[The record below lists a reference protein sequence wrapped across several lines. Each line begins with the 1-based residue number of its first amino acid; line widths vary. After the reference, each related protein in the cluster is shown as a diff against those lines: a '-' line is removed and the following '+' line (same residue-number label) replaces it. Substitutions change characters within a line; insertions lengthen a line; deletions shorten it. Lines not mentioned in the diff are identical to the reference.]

1 MRSLSNLIK
10 SERVIDI
17 GTPVN
22 VGVSCVVNATNN
34 VNLGKINKV
43 IKSEKKEEKKTES
56 EVIEKNEEIVQ
67 SDVKS
72 EVPDIPTVSKEEI
85 MEQYIK
91 EAEIEAKA
99 KYEEEMQKAFNE
111 GIEKA
116 KIEAES
122 IISQAKTEYDKILEE
137 IVKLKED
144 AINEYKN
151 DIKSNEKEIVGL
163 AMDIAEK
170 IINYEVDKS
179 DNYILGIVEDAV
191 NRVVNKKDVTVR
203 LSTQDY
209 YTIQASKKILVSRV
223 KGFGEIELIQDESL
237 DMGSCIV
244 DTPLG
249 VIDGSLQVR
258 MDNIQREIN
267 KILCE

>member
-1 MRSLSNLIK
+1 
-10 SERVIDI
+10 
-17 GTPVN
+17 
-22 VGVSCVVNATNN
+22 
-34 VNLGKINKV
+34 
-43 IKSEKKEEKKTES
+43 
-56 EVIEKNEEIVQ
+56 
-67 SDVKS
+67 
-72 EVPDIPTVSKEEI
+72 

-91 EAEIEAKA
+91 EAEIKAKA
-99 KYEEEMQKAFNE
+99 QYDIQMKKAFEE
-111 GIEKA
+111 GMEKA
-116 KIEAES
+116 KIESES
-122 IISQAKTEYDKILEE
+122 IIEQAKAEYENILDE
-137 IVKLKED
+137 IVKVKED

-151 DIKSNEKEIVGL
+151 EVKSNEKEIIDL

-179 DNYILGIVEDAV
+179 DNYIIGIVEDAV

-209 YTIQASKKILVSRV
+209 STIQANKKLLVSRV

-249 VIDGSLQVR
+249 VIDGGLQVR
-258 MDNIQREIN
+258 MDNIQREIKKLLN
-267 KILCE
+267 E

>member
-10 SERVIDI
+10 SGRVIDI

-22 VGVSCVVNATNN
+22 VGVSYTINEANHIILEKT
-34 VNLGKINKV
+34 NKV
-43 IKSEKKEEKKTES
+43 IKNDIAVPVENKVEPEA
-56 EVIEKNEEIVQ
+56 VVQ
-67 SDVKS
+67 
-72 EVPDIPTVSKEEI
+72 ETISKEEI

-91 EAEIEAKA
+91 EAEAQAKA
-99 KYEEEMQKAFNE
+99 QYDLQMKKAFEE
-111 GIEKA
+111 GMEKA
-116 KIEAES
+116 KIEADG
-122 IISQAKTEYDKILEE
+122 IIEQAKVEYENILNE

-151 DIKSNEKEIVGL
+151 EVKSNEKEIVDL

-209 YTIQASKKILVSRV
+209 YTVQANKKILVSKI

-237 DMGSCIV
+237 DIGSCIV

-249 VIDGSLQVR
+249 VIDGGLQVR
-258 MDNIQREIN
+258 MDNIQREIKKMLN
-267 KILCE
+267 E

>member
-1 MRSLSNLIK
+1 MRYLSNLIK
-10 SERVIDI
+10 SGRVIDI

-22 VGVSCVVNATNN
+22 VGVSCVVSSMNN
-34 VNLGKINKV
+34 INLEKTGKI
-43 IKSEKKEEKKTES
+43 IKNEIKKEKER
-56 EVIEKNEEIVQ
+56 EEIIAPEKVT
-67 SDVKS
+67 VPPETI
-72 EVPDIPTVSKEEI
+72 EVPTVSKEEI

-91 EAEIEAKA
+91 EAEIKAKA
-99 KYEEEMQKAFNE
+99 KYEEEMQKAFDE
-111 GIEKA
+111 GMEKA
-116 KIEAES
+116 KLESENIIE
-122 IISQAKTEYDKILEE
+122 QAKLQYDKILEE
-137 IVKLKED
+137 IVKIKED

-151 DIKSNEKEIVGL
+151 DIKSNEREIVEL

-209 YTIQASKKILVSRV
+209 YTIQANKKILVSRI

-237 DMGSCIV
+237 NMGSCIV

-267 KILCE
+267 KILNE

>member
-10 SERVIDI
+10 SERVVDI

-22 VGVSCVVNATNN
+22 VGVSYVINEASSIILEKT
-34 VNLGKINKV
+34 NKV
-43 IKSEKKEEKKTES
+43 IKNEVKKE
-56 EVIEKNEEIVQ
+56 Q
-67 SDVKS
+67 
-72 EVPDIPTVSKEEI
+72 PTVPTVEPPQDEVVTAPTISKEEI

-91 EAEIEAKA
+91 EAEAKA
-99 KYEEEMQKAFNE
+99 NAQYEAQMKKAFEE
-111 GIEKA
+111 GMEKA
-116 KIEAES
+116 KIESAS
-122 IISQAKTEYDKILEE
+122 IIEQAKAEYDKILEE
-137 IVKLKED
+137 VVKIKED

-151 DIKSNEKEIVGL
+151 DIKSNEKEIVEL

-203 LSTQDY
+203 LATQDY
-209 YTIQASKKILVSRV
+209 YTIQASKKILVSKI

-267 KILCE
+267 KMLSE

>member
-10 SERVIDI
+10 SGRVIDI

-22 VGVSCVVNATNN
+22 IGVSYT
-34 VNLGKINKV
+34 INEANHIILEKSTTSKV
-43 IKSEKKEEKKTES
+43 IKKEVTASVENNVEPE
-56 EVIEKNEEIVQ
+56 EVVSQATI
-67 SDVKS
+67 
-72 EVPDIPTVSKEEI
+72 SKEEI

-91 EAEIEAKA
+91 EAEAQAKA
-99 KYEEEMQKAFNE
+99 QYDAQMQKAFNE

-116 KIEAES
+116 KHEAES
-122 IISQAKTEYDKILEE
+122 IIEQAKAEYENILDE
-137 IVKLKED
+137 IVKIKED
-144 AINEYKN
+144 AIN
-151 DIKSNEKEIVGL
+151 
-163 AMDIAEK
+163 
-170 IINYEVDKS
+170 
-179 DNYILGIVEDAV
+179 EDAV

-209 YTIQASKKILVSRV
+209 YTIQANKKLLVSKI

-249 VIDGSLQVR
+249 VIDGGLQVR
-258 MDNIQREIN
+258 MDNIQREI
-267 KILCE
+267 KKMLSE

>member
-1 MRSLSNLIK
+1 
-10 SERVIDI
+10 
-17 GTPVN
+17 
-22 VGVSCVVNATNN
+22 
-34 VNLGKINKV
+34 
-43 IKSEKKEEKKTES
+43 
-56 EVIEKNEEIVQ
+56 
-67 SDVKS
+67 
-72 EVPDIPTVSKEEI
+72 
-85 MEQYIK
+85 
-91 EAEIEAKA
+91 
-99 KYEEEMQKAFNE
+99 MQKAFNE

-116 KIEAES
+116 KHEAES
-122 IISQAKTEYDKILEE
+122 IIEQAKAEYENILNE
-137 IVKLKED
+137 IVKIKED

-151 DIKSNEKEIVGL
+151 EMKSSEKEIVDL

-209 YTIQASKKILVSRV
+209 YTIQANKKLLVSKV

-249 VIDGSLQVR
+249 VIDGGLQVR
-258 MDNIQREIN
+258 MDNIQREI
-267 KILCE
+267 KKMLSE

>member
-10 SERVIDI
+10 SGRVIDI

-22 VGVSCVVNATNN
+22 VGVSYT
-34 VNLGKINKV
+34 INEANHIILEKPTASKV
-43 IKSEKKEEKKTES
+43 IKKEVTTSVENNVEPE
-56 EVIEKNEEIVQ
+56 EVAPQATI
-67 SDVKS
+67 
-72 EVPDIPTVSKEEI
+72 SKEEI

-91 EAEIEAKA
+91 EAEAQAKA
-99 KYEEEMQKAFNE
+99 QYDAQMQKAFNE

-116 KIEAES
+116 KLEAEG
-122 IISQAKTEYDKILEE
+122 IIGQAKAEYENILNE
-137 IVKLKED
+137 IVKIKED

-151 DIKSNEKEIVGL
+151 EMKSSEKEIVDL

-209 YTIQASKKILVSRV
+209 YTIQANKKLLVSKI

-249 VIDGSLQVR
+249 VIDGGLQVR
-258 MDNIQREIN
+258 MDNIQREI
-267 KILCE
+267 KKMLSE

>member
-22 VGVSCVVNATNN
+22 VGVSYT
-34 VNLGKINKV
+34 INQANH
-43 IKSEKKEEKKTES
+43 IILEKKNKTVRNN
-56 EVIEKNEEIVQ
+56 EVISAENAVRVEKPVEKVA
-67 SDVKS
+67 S
-72 EVPDIPTVSKEEI
+72 TKEEI

-91 EAEIEAKA
+91 EAEIQAKA
-99 KYEEEMQKAFNE
+99 QYDLQMKKAFEE
-111 GIEKA
+111 GMEKA
-116 KIEAES
+116 RLEAEN
-122 IISQAKTEYDKILEE
+122 IVEQAKAEYENILSE
-137 IVKLKED
+137 IVKIKED

-151 DIKSNEKEIVGL
+151 EVKSNEKEIVDL

-209 YTIQASKKILVSRV
+209 YTIQANKKLLVSKI

-237 DMGSCIV
+237 DIGSCIV

-249 VIDGSLQVR
+249 IIDGGLQVR
-258 MDNIQREIN
+258 MDNIQKEIKKMLN
-267 KILCE
+267 V

>member
-22 VGVSCVVNATNN
+22 VGVSYTIDQANHII
-34 VNLGKINKV
+34 L
-43 IKSEKKEEKKTES
+43 EKKNKTIRNNDVISAENAIRT
-56 EVIEKNEEIVQ
+56 ENPIEKIA
-67 SDVKS
+67 S
-72 EVPDIPTVSKEEI
+72 TKEEI

-91 EAEIEAKA
+91 EAEIQAKA
-99 KYEEEMQKAFNE
+99 QYDLQMKKAFEE
-111 GIEKA
+111 GMEKA
-116 KIEAES
+116 RLEAEN
-122 IISQAKTEYDKILEE
+122 IVEQAKVEYENILSE
-137 IVKLKED
+137 IVKIKED

-151 DIKSNEKEIVGL
+151 AVKSNEKEIVDL

-209 YTIQASKKILVSRV
+209 YTIQANKKLLVSKI
-223 KGFGEIELIQDESL
+223 KGFGEVELIQDESL
-237 DMGSCIV
+237 DIGSCIV

-249 VIDGSLQVR
+249 IIDGGLQVR
-258 MDNIQREIN
+258 MDNIQKEIKKMLN
-267 KILCE
+267 V

>member
-10 SERVIDI
+10 SGRVIDI

-22 VGVSCVVNATNN
+22 VGVSYTINEANHIILEKT
-34 VNLGKINKV
+34 NKV
-43 IKSEKKEEKKTES
+43 IKNDIAAPVENKVEPEA
-56 EVIEKNEEIVQ
+56 VVQ
-67 SDVKS
+67 
-72 EVPDIPTVSKEEI
+72 ETISKEEI

-91 EAEIEAKA
+91 EAEAQAKA
-99 KYEEEMQKAFNE
+99 QYDLQMKKAFEE
-111 GIEKA
+111 GMEKA
-116 KIEAES
+116 KIEADG
-122 IISQAKTEYDKILEE
+122 IIEQAKVEYENILNE

-151 DIKSNEKEIVGL
+151 EVKSNEKEIVDL

-209 YTIQASKKILVSRV
+209 YTVQANKKILVSKI

-237 DMGSCIV
+237 DIGSCIV

-249 VIDGSLQVR
+249 VIDGGLQVR
-258 MDNIQREIN
+258 MDNIQREIKKMLN
-267 KILCE
+267 E

>member
-10 SERVIDI
+10 SGRVIDI

-22 VGVSCVVNATNN
+22 VGVSYT
-34 VNLGKINKV
+34 INEANHIILEKTPSKV
-43 IKSEKKEEKKTES
+43 IKNDIEVQTEKTAPQEEVTR
-56 EVIEKNEEIVQ
+56 Q
-67 SDVKS
+67 
-72 EVPDIPTVSKEEI
+72 TVSKEEI

-91 EAEIEAKA
+91 EAEIKAKA
-99 KYEEEMQKAFNE
+99 QYDIQMKKAFEE
-111 GIEKA
+111 GMEKA
-116 KIEAES
+116 KIESES
-122 IISQAKTEYDKILEE
+122 IIEQAKAEYENILDE
-137 IVKLKED
+137 IVKVKED

-151 DIKSNEKEIVGL
+151 EVKSNEKEIIDL

-179 DNYILGIVEDAV
+179 DNYIIGIVEDAV

-209 YTIQASKKILVSRV
+209 YTIQANKKLLVSRV

-237 DMGSCIV
+237 DMGNCIV

-258 MDNIQREIN
+258 MDNIQREIKKLLN
-267 KILCE
+267 E

>member
-22 VGVSCVVNATNN
+22 VGVSYT
-34 VNLGKINKV
+34 INQANH
-43 IKSEKKEEKKTES
+43 IILEKKNKTVRNNDVISAENAVRVEKP
-56 EVIEKNEEIVQ
+56 VEKVA
-67 SDVKS
+67 S
-72 EVPDIPTVSKEEI
+72 TKEEI

-91 EAEIEAKA
+91 EAEIQAKA
-99 KYEEEMQKAFNE
+99 QYDLQMKKAFEE
-111 GIEKA
+111 GMEKA
-116 KIEAES
+116 RLEAEN
-122 IISQAKTEYDKILEE
+122 IVEQAKAEYENILSE
-137 IVKLKED
+137 IVKIKED

-151 DIKSNEKEIVGL
+151 EVKSNEKEIVDL

-209 YTIQASKKILVSRV
+209 YTIQANKKLLVSKI
-223 KGFGEIELIQDESL
+223 KGFGEVELIQDESL
-237 DMGSCIV
+237 DIGSCIV

-249 VIDGSLQVR
+249 IIDGGLQVR
-258 MDNIQREIN
+258 MDNIQKEIKKMLN
-267 KILCE
+267 V

>member
-10 SERVIDI
+10 SERVVDI

-22 VGVSCVVNATNN
+22 VGVSYVINETSSII
-34 VNLGKINKV
+34 LEKTNKV
-43 IKSEKKEEKKTES
+43 IKNEVKKE
-56 EVIEKNEEIVQ
+56 Q
-67 SDVKS
+67 
-72 EVPDIPTVSKEEI
+72 PTVPTVEPPQDEVVTAPTISKEEI

-91 EAEIEAKA
+91 EAEAKA
-99 KYEEEMQKAFNE
+99 KAQYEAQMKKAFEE
-111 GIEKA
+111 GMEKA
-116 KIEAES
+116 KIESAS
-122 IISQAKTEYDKILEE
+122 IIEQAKAEYDKILEE
-137 IVKLKED
+137 VVKIKED

-151 DIKSNEKEIVGL
+151 DIKSNEKEIVEL

-203 LSTQDY
+203 LATQDY
-209 YTIQASKKILVSRV
+209 YTIQASKKILVSKI

-267 KILCE
+267 KMLSE